1 MEAWVPITIA
11 GAFFQ
16 NLRSALQKHLKG
28 SLSDFG
34 AAYAR
39 FCYAAPLALV
49 YCWGV
54 LHFQGVSA
62 PGVNGTFLFY
72 VILGAILQ
80 MTFTWML
87 IWMFSFSN
95 FAVGTTYSKTET
107 VQVAI
112 FGYLIIGDEL
122 SLIGWLA
129 VIVSVA
135 GVIALS
141 VARTSVTFRSMITS
155 LGSKTAIVGIVTGAF
170 LGGSVVC
177 FRKASLSLPEGD
189 VFVRAAFTLV
199 VALVFQTVVG
209 AAWLRLREPGQITAV
224 LRNWKWAGAVGVAGF
239 AASVCWFIAMTMEN
253 AALVRSVGQIELVF
267 TFIASYFFFK
277 ERTNAME
284 LLGIALIVIGIV
296 MILLSR

>member
-39 FCYAAPLALV
+39 FCYAAPLAVV
-49 YCWGV
+49 YCWAV
-54 LHFQGVSA
+54 LAFQDVAA
-62 PGVNGTFLFY
+62 PATNNTFLFF
-72 VILGAILQ
+72 VVTGALLQ
-80 MTFTWML
+80 MGFTWML

-122 SLIGWLA
+122 SLLAWLA
-129 VIVSVA
+129 VIVAVA

-141 VARTSVTFRSMITS
+141 VARTSVTLRSMITS

-177 FRKASLSLPEGD
+177 FRKAALSLPEGD
-189 VFVRAAFTLV
+189 VFVRAAFTLAV
-199 VALVFQTVVG
+199 TLVFQTVIG
-209 AAWLRLREPGQITAV
+209 ALWLKFREPGQLTAV

-253 AALVRSVGQIELVF
+253 AAHVRAVGQIELVF
-267 TFIASYFFFK
+267 TFVASYFFFK

-296 MILLSR
+296 MILLGG

>member
-28 SLSDFG
+28 RLSDFG
-34 AAYAR
+34 SAYAR

-49 YCWGV
+49 YCWAV
-54 LHFQGVSA
+54 LHFQGVDA

-155 LGSKTAIVGIVTGAF
+155 LGSKTAVVGIVTGAF

-199 VALVFQTVVG
+199 VALVFQTIVG
-209 AAWLRLREPGQITAV
+209 AIWLRLREPGQITAV
-224 LRNWKWAGAVGVAGF
+224 LRNWKWAGLVGVAGF